1 MGNRRGQSFQL
12 PHDLKEPNPQPMQ
25 SLNVVMVEKPIP
37 SGNLKDK
44 QMTTTKFQKLTDLQ
58 QSDHPVMPML
68 QLLRLVLLLPLLPG
82 TILTGRW
89 LVSQADL
96 PQSKQPVMNPVIHVQ
111 DDLVTSTP
119 SSGDGAV
126 PDKGQI
132 EQMPMQS
139 SMLIM
144 S

>member
-1 MGNRRGQSFQL
+1 
-12 PHDLKEPNPQPMQ
+12 
-25 SLNVVMVEKPIP
+25 
-37 SGNLKDK
+37 
-44 QMTTTKFQKLTDLQ
+44 MTTTKFQKLTDLQ

-68 QLLRLVLLLPLLPG
+68 QLLRLG
-82 TILTGRW
+82 TNLTGQW

-111 DDLVTSTP
+111 DHLVPSTL
-119 SSGDGAV
+119 SSGNGAD
-126 PDKGQI
+126 PDRGQI

-139 SMLIM
+139 SLLIM